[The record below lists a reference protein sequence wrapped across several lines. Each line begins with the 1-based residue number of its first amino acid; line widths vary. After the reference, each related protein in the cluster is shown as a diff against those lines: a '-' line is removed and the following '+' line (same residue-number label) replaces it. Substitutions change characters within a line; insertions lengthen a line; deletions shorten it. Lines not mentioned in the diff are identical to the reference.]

1 MLFTCN
7 CYSPSLLLL
16 HHAAWWQVL
25 GIKLSWYRN
34 IHGFCMCL
42 AYAMLFGAGVMFSR
56 RSDDLA
62 SCIDMYAPDD
72 SVFAGA
78 VFYNKDGALHIG
90 GENFTV
96 PMD

>member
-1 MLFTCN
+1 
-7 CYSPSLLLL
+7 
-16 HHAAWWQVL
+16 
-25 GIKLSWYRN
+25 
-34 IHGFCMCL
+34 
-42 AYAMLFGAGVMFSR
+42 MFSR

>member
-1 MLFTCN
+1 M
-7 CYSPSLLLL
+7 LLLT
-16 HHAAWWQVL
+16 AWWRVL

-42 AYAMLFGAGVMFSR
+42 AYAMLFGAGIMFSR
-56 RSDDLA
+56 RSDDLS
-62 SCIDMYAPDD
+62 SCINMYAPDD

-90 GENFTV
+90 GEDFTV